1 MAWECA
7 VFRGDCGLVVDAVK
21 GLYVAVEGEARGEVI
36 DDSCDAEA
44 IDFGLASL
52 VIVDAGRVVFEGSAS
67 SVGASLGGALRV
79 ARLLARS
86 RPNIPE
92 FGLLL
97 VPGAILLVGAVVFPA
112 LAVPARV
119 LVAIDEAPGCGSRL
133 RDSSEAGTEAE
144 ETEAEETAPL
154 FLPSMP
160 LSALP
165 FFASSFFCALPRPA
179 VGCRRERA
187 RFSPVAEE
195 EEDMVGA

>member
-21 GLYVAVEGEARGEVI
+21 GLYVAVEGEARGEVV

-52 VIVDAGRVVFEGSAS
+52 VIVDAGRVVFESSAS

-86 RPNIPE
+86 RPNMPE

-144 ETEAEETAPL
+144 ETAPL

-179 VGCRRERA
+179 VGCRRERT

-195 EEDMVGA
+195 EEDMVGE